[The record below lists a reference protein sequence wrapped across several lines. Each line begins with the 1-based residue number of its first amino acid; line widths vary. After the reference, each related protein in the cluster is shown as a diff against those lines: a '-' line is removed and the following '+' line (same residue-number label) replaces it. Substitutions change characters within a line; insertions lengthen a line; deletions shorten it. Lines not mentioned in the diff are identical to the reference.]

1 MIYTR
6 LIIRVLKKTIELA
19 WHTHKNKIEQRL
31 VIDLELHQPLT
42 SFMRSN
48 IY

>member
-1 MIYTR
+1 M
-6 LIIRVLKKTIELA
+6 A
-19 WHTHKNKIEQRL
+19 HTHKIKNKIEQRL